1 MSEESMMDNTT
12 ESAFERPSNSTAILA
27 NTSLSPFIDDEMQYV
42 PYEQRP
48 ETYIVPVVFA
58 IIFVVG
64 VLGNGSLILIFA
76 RHRRMRNVPNTYIFS
91 LALGDL
97 ILIVSCVPFTSTLYT
112 FESWP
117 YGAFICKLSETVKDL
132 SVGVSVF
139 TLTALSAERYCA
151 IVNPMRRH
159 AGGILGSKTVTLCT
173 AIGIWIVSL
182 IFAVPSAV
190 FSRLREHVLLNNH
203 SVILYCYPLPGD
215 IGDTPDKI
223 VIVFKFLTY
232 YAIPLCIITIFYV
245 LMAVHLEKS
254 ARNMPGEAAH
264 STQVQARK
272 KVAKMVLA
280 FVVIFVICFLPYHV
294 FMLWFHLNPD
304 SMSEYDEFWNTLRIV
319 GFCLSFLNSCI
330 NPIALYF
337 VSGTFRKHFNRHLFC
352 CCCPDE
358 IPERTRRNTFDKSR
372 RNDASS
378 HTLVHFHSSVKR
390 HHEVT
395 VTTAFSLDKT

>member
-1 MSEESMMDNTT
+1 MTGMAENTSSIFMEPNWSIFSANTT
-12 ESAFERPSNSTAILA
+12 SKPLLE
-27 NTSLSPFIDDEMQYV
+27 DEEAQYV
-42 PYEQRP
+42 PYEERP
-48 ETYIVPVVFA
+48 ETYIVPVLFA

-76 RHRRMRNVPNTYIFS
+76 RHKRMRNVPNTYIFS

-97 ILIVSCVPFTSTLYT
+97 ILIVTCVPFTSTLYT

-173 AIGIWIVSL
+173 AVGIWIVSL
-182 IFAVPSAV
+182 IFATPSAI

-203 SVILYCYPLPGD
+203 SVIVYCYPFPGD
-215 IGDTPDKI
+215 IGDTLDKLLI
-223 VIVFKFLTY
+223 IFKFLTY
-232 YAIPLCIITIFYV
+232 YAIPLCVITIFYV

-272 KVAKMVLA
+272 KVNNIWKQA
-280 FVVIFVICFLPYHV
+280 H
-294 FMLWFHLNPD
+294 
-304 SMSEYDEFWNTLRIV
+304 
-319 GFCLSFLNSCI
+319 
-330 NPIALYF
+330 
-337 VSGTFRKHFNRHLFC
+337 RKLGLQ
-352 CCCPDE
+352 
-358 IPERTRRNTFDKSR
+358 ITNTFVQ
-372 RNDASS
+372 AS
-378 HTLVHFHSSVKR
+378 F
-390 HHEVT
+390 
-395 VTTAFSLDKT
+395 

>member
-1 MSEESMMDNTT
+1 MTTEISFLENITGLTVEPNVTLASPNTT
-12 ESAFERPSNSTAILA
+12 PSIIHDDDSA
-27 NTSLSPFIDDEMQYV
+27 YV
-42 PYEQRP
+42 PYNERP
-48 ETYIVPVVFA
+48 ETYIVPVLFA

-64 VLGNGSLILIFA
+64 VLGNGTLILIFA

-97 ILIVSCVPFTSTLYT
+97 ILIVTCVPFTSTLYT

-117 YGAFICKLSETVKDL
+117 YGTFICKLSETVKDL

-159 AGGILGSKTVTLCT
+159 AGGILGSKTVTMCT
-173 AIGIWIVSL
+173 AVGIWVLST
-182 IFAVPSAV
+182 IFAVPSAI
-190 FSRLREHVLLNNH
+190 FSQLREHPLQNNSVL
-203 SVILYCYPLPGD
+203 IYCYPLPGD
-215 IGDTPDKI
+215 IGDTHDKLL
-223 VIVFKFLTY
+223 IVFKFLAY
-232 YAIPLCIITIFYV
+232 YAIPLCVIAIFYV
-245 LMAVHLEKS
+245 LMAFHLEKS
-254 ARNMPGEAAH
+254 AKNMPGEAAH

-272 KVAKMVLA
+272 KVAKMVLS
-280 FVVIFVICFLPYHV
+280 FVVIFFVCFLPYHV
-294 FMLWFHLNPD
+294 FMLWFHLNSE
-304 SMSEYDEFWNTLRIV
+304 SMNEYDDFWHALRIV

-352 CCCPDE
+352 CCCPE
-358 IPERTRRNTFDKSR
+358 ELPERVRRNTFDKSR
-372 RNDASS
+372 RHDASS

-390 HHEVT
+390 NHEVT
-395 VTTAFSLDKT
+395 VTTAFNLDKT